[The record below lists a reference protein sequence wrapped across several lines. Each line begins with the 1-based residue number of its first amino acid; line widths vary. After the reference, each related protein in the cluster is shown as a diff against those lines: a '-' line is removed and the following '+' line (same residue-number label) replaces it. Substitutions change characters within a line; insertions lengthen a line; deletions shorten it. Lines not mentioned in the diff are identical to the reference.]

1 MMRKKYIVRLTT
13 EERSELQDM
22 VKKGKAAAYKRLH
35 AQILLK
41 ADISEQGDGWD
52 DTRIS
57 ESFDT
62 SVRTVERT
70 RQRLVEQGLD
80 AAINRAKQL
89 KVRRRVLDG
98 EQEAHLVALSC
109 SEPPDGRAVWTM
121 QLLADKMIE
130 LKYVE
135 RVSDET
141 IRKVLKKRNKTL
153 AEKRMVHTA

>member
-1 MMRKKYIVRLTT
+1 MRKKYIVRLTT

-109 SEPPDGRAVWTM
+109 SEPPDGRAGWTM

-135 RVSDET
+135 SVSDET
-141 IRKVLKKRNKTL
+141 IRKTLKKRNQTL
-153 AEKRMVHTA
+153 AKKGVVHTA